1 MFFNTVFLS
10 KFTRPI
16 ESYRFS
22 LFTRFL
28 LITRFLLTKST
39 LTLVLLIG
47 SLGLQQNI
55 LAQTTAPDALVKQA
69 AIGLAEAIMKD
80 PKRVRRDN
88 AYIAEL
94 IEKHMVPI
102 VEQELFAKLS
112 LGKKHWN
119 QATEQQQ
126 KDFIEGFK
134 RMMIKSYAGAFKA
147 YNGEEMTFDTPQFNK
162 SNTKVLVRSSILASG
177 RDPIEVRYMLYK
189 KENQWLMYNA
199 IVAGLDLVKTYRAQL
214 TEQIAKDGLDK
225 TIEDLKKTRL

>member
-1 MFFNTVFLS
+1 MFFKAVSLP
-10 KFTRPI
+10 KFTQPI
-16 ESYRFS
+16 ESSLFS

-28 LITRFLLTKST
+28 LTTRFLITNSA
-39 LTLVLLIG
+39 LVLLII
-47 SLGLQQNI
+47 GLSPQQSA
-55 LAQTTAPDALVKQA
+55 LAQTPTTAPDVLVKQA
-69 AIGLAEAIMKD
+69 ANGLAKAIMKD

-94 IEKHMVPI
+94 IEQHMVPI

-112 LGKKHWN
+112 LGKKQWN

-126 KDFIEGFK
+126 KDFIQGFK

-147 YNGEEMTFDTPQFNK
+147 YNGEEMTFDAPQFNK
-162 SNTKVLVRSSILASG
+162 SNTKVLVRSSILAPG

-199 IVAGLDLVKTYRAQL
+199 IVGGLDLVKTYRSQL
-214 TEQIAKDGLDK
+214 TEQIAKNGLDK
-225 TIEDLKKTRL
+225 TIEELKKTRL